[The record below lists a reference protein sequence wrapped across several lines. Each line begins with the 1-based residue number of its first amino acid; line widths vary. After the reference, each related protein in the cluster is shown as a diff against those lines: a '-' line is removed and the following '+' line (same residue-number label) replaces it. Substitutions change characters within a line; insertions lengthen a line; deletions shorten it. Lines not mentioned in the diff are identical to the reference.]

1 MRAGINILSII
12 IPIGIVLAVTIIAF
26 AVYKAA
32 YKRRINKRLAE
43 GREADIKPMMSP
55 VKFVVITLLC
65 SIVGLILLWGLLIL
79 IFTAHLKI
87 DRLNLASVPS
97 IRMMPNELLEDS
109 VIGEYKFGDEIKG
122 YTKHTFND
130 KDTCLEVYI
139 LNEEYTHVFAPVLVA
154 AKYTE
159 QLKEVVKTPVVPKGY
174 YSSWAQY
181 TIQAENR
188 DELQARLKAAGIPS
202 MVYYPRTMSQQ
213 TAFAYLNQKPCPVA
227 EQLTKTV
234 LSLPMHPYMT
244 DEEIE
249 IVANTVLNND

>member
-32 YKRRINKRLAE
+32 YKRKINKRLAE

-79 IFTAHLKI
+79 FFTANLKI

-154 AKYTE
+154 AKYTGSKQVVFSDLTCE
-159 QLKEVVKTPVVPKGY
+159 FKHNHFSANWDTVGENGLLAIDTGGYQGEFSLEYVLFYNYEKEVKEHH
-174 YSSWAQY
+174 AD
-181 TIQAENR
+181 IRAE
-188 DELQARLKAAGIPS
+188 LKFNVNEYGQVNI
-202 MVYYPRTMSQQ
+202 
-213 TAFAYLNQKPCPVA
+213 A
-227 EQLTKTV
+227 E
-234 LSLPMHPYMT
+234 
-244 DEEIE
+244 
-249 IVANTVLNND
+249 

>member
-1 MRAGINILSII
+1 MRAGINILTII
-12 IPIGIVLAVTIIAF
+12 IPVAIVLTVTIIAF

-32 YKRRINKRLAE
+32 YRRKINKRLAE
-43 GREADIKPMMSP
+43 GRDADIKPMMSP
-55 VKFVVITLLC
+55 VKFIVITLLC
-65 SIVGLILLWGLLIL
+65 SIVGLILLWGFLIL

-154 AKYTE
+154 AKYTGSKQVVFSDLRCE
-159 QLKEVVKTPVVPKGY
+159 FKHNHFSANWDTVGENGLLAIDTGGYQGEFSLEYVLFNNYENEVKEHYADLRTGLKFNVNEYGQVN
-174 YSSWAQY
+174 
-181 TIQAENR
+181 IAE
-188 DELQARLKAAGIPS
+188 
-202 MVYYPRTMSQQ
+202 
-213 TAFAYLNQKPCPVA
+213 
-227 EQLTKTV
+227 
-234 LSLPMHPYMT
+234 
-244 DEEIE
+244 
-249 IVANTVLNND
+249 